1 MRPLLLSRLAAV
13 SILGAAALSVHAQ
26 SGKLIV
32 DQAYV
37 SAALAR
43 GVIVWDVRSAAEY
56 DRGHIPGAV
65 NLGDAGSVL
74 RNVNTEDFLPVPELE
89 KLLGQAGIDP
99 AKEVIVYGSRGN
111 PYAYFGQYTM
121 QYFGGREARVFHDG
135 IDGWRA
141 AGKPVATAATRLPPV
156 ALHLTPAPAGT
167 VTTVEVV
174 ARLKDPGVQII
185 DARTAKE
192 FSGEDIRA
200 IRGGHIPGAVNIPFE
215 HNWVDPDAASKL
227 ARKEVADNAG
237 MSLKPRSDLKGLY
250 AKLDPEKET
259 VVYCQSGVRAA
270 ETAAVLS
277 ELGFK
282 NVKVYDS
289 SWLGYGNTLDA
300 PADNAVFLNVGALNA
315 RLGALQNRIETL
327 EKELAAA
334 KTAKTPQ

>member
-1 MRPLLLSRLAAV
+1 MRPSLLARLAAV
-13 SILGAAALSVHAQ
+13 AILGAALSVHAQ

-37 SAALAR
+37 RAALAR
-43 GVIVWDVRSAAEY
+43 GVIVWDVRPEAEY
-56 DRGHIPGAV
+56 GQGHIPGAV

-111 PYAYFGQYTM
+111 PYAYFGQYTI
-121 QYFGGREARVFHDG
+121 QYFGGREVRVFHDG

-141 AGKPVATAATRLPPV
+141 AGQPVATTATRLAPI

-167 VTTVEVV
+167 VSTGEVI

-215 HNWVDPDAASKL
+215 HNWVDPDAGGKL
-227 ARKEVADNAG
+227 ARKQVSNNAG
-237 MSLKPRSDLKGLY
+237 MSLKPQSDLRALY

-315 RLGALQNRIETL
+315 RLGAMQGRIESL